1 MTTRLLRLLGVLLC
15 AVALALAA
23 TVAASPG
30 ASAAAA
36 PPIDYVAL
44 GDSSASGQGTGLYD
58 LGGSPCWRSGA
69 AYGPLWAQRHA
80 ARSFALLAC
89 SGATTLDVLATQ
101 VPQIPRDTDLVT
113 LTIGGNDVGF
123 WPIMQT
129 CTLAVDDQACLAAI
143 GQGTV
148 IATTVLPVRLSALLV
163 AVHRA
168 APHARVLVLG
178 YPRLFELGPCPAP
191 VPNETRRTAL
201 NAGADLLDQVI
212 GTVTRAFG
220 DTFVDVRDRFTG
232 HGICAPA
239 GQDWIN
245 GPLAG
250 VDTYHPD
257 RDGYALGFLPA
268 LTAATG

>member
-1 MTTRLLRLLGVLLC
+1 MTARLRHLLGALLL
-15 AVALALAA
+15 AVALTVGL
-23 TVAASPG
+23 TVAATP
-30 ASAAAA
+30 AARAA

-44 GDSSASGQGTGLYD
+44 GDSSSSGQGAGPYD
-58 LGGSPCWRSGA
+58 LGGPPCWRSSA
-69 AYGPLWAQRHA
+69 AYGPLWAQQHT

-101 VPQIPRDTDLVT
+101 VPQIPRTTDLVT
-113 LTIGGNDVGF
+113 LTVGGNDVGF
-123 WPIMQT
+123 WPVMQT
-129 CTLAVDDQACLAAI
+129 CTFAPDDQTCLAAI
-143 GQGTV
+143 EQGRL
-148 IATTVLPVRLSALLV
+148 IATTVLPLRLSALLV

-168 APHARVLVLG
+168 APHARVVVLG

-212 GTVTRAFG
+212 GTVTRAVG

-257 RDGYALGFLPA
+257 RDGYALGLLPA
-268 LTAATG
+268 LTAVTG